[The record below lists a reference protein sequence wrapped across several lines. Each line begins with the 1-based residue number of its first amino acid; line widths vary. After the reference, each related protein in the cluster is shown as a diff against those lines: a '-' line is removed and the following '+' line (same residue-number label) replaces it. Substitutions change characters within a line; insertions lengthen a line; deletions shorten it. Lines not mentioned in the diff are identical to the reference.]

1 MAYSLDFRKKVII
14 YCERSRNIS
23 EAANI
28 FQISRNTI
36 YKWLRLQKKTG
47 NLANQVNRR
56 EKYPVEDIKGYH

>member
-1 MAYSLDFRKKVII
+1 MD
-14 YCERSRNIS
+14 YCEKTRNIS

-47 NLANQVNRR
+47 NLAHQVNRR